1 MKIKM
6 IKNKKSNKSNSSSLK
21 INFRMKMISL
31 ILQSLKM
38 IIKIS
43 KESEKFVNMT
53 RKYNKM
59 QKRKQIWIEKEL
71 KLPSKLKI

>member
-31 ILQSLKM
+31 ILLSLKM

>member
-6 IKNKKSNKSNSSSLK
+6 IKKKKSNKSNSSSLK

-31 ILQSLKM
+31 ILLSLKM
-38 IIKIS
+38 TIKIS